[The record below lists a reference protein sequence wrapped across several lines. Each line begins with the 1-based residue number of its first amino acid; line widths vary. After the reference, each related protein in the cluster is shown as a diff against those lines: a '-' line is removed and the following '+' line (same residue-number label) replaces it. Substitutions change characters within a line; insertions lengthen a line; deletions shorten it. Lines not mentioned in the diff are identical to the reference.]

1 MFVRRARDISAI
13 RVFSY
18 RRVAYL
24 GRVPC
29 VTRENATFRFT
40 HDYNVGQEVNKKP
53 IFKSSL
59 TNVFDSSKV
68 QGELK
73 SSSLSF

>member
-1 MFVRRARDISAI
+1 MHFENCA
-13 RVFSY
+13 Y

-53 IFKSSL
+53 IF
-59 TNVFDSSKV
+59 
-68 QGELK
+68 
-73 SSSLSF
+73 

>member
-1 MFVRRARDISAI
+1 MLLWFWYCKWQILADNSFATGYKRYEINSVNK
-13 RVFSY
+13 VY

-53 IFKSSL
+53 IF
-59 TNVFDSSKV
+59 
-68 QGELK
+68 
-73 SSSLSF
+73 

>member
-1 MFVRRARDISAI
+1 MCRAAQEAGAQHHG
-13 RVFSY
+13 Y

-53 IFKSSL
+53 IF
-59 TNVFDSSKV
+59 
-68 QGELK
+68 
-73 SSSLSF
+73 

>member
-1 MFVRRARDISAI
+1 MNVY
-13 RVFSY
+13 Y
-18 RRVAYL
+18 RQVAYL

-53 IFKSSL
+53 IFKNSL
-59 TNVFDSSKV
+59 TNVFGSSKV
-68 QGELK
+68 QDELK
-73 SSSLSF
+73 SSIL

>member
-1 MFVRRARDISAI
+1 MNRPTILTLRHV
-13 RVFSY
+13 Y

-29 VTRENATFRFT
+29 VTRTNATFVFT

-53 IFKSSL
+53 IFLNS
-59 TNVFDSSKV
+59 
-68 QGELK
+68 
-73 SSSLSF
+73 

>member
-1 MFVRRARDISAI
+1 MIDSKKSKTVHLYSD
-13 RVFSY
+13 Y

-53 IFKSSL
+53 IF
-59 TNVFDSSKV
+59 
-68 QGELK
+68 
-73 SSSLSF
+73 

>member
-1 MFVRRARDISAI
+1 MGY
-13 RVFSY
+13 Y

-29 VTRENATFRFT
+29 VTQKNATFRFT
-40 HDYNVGQEVNKKP
+40 HVYNVGQEVNKKF
-53 IFKSSL
+53 ILKNSL
-59 TNVFDSSKV
+59 TNVFDSSMV